1 MCKMKKIIVIGD
13 TSSTNLGDP
22 ILTHSCKYI
31 VEKVAA
37 GQDYSIVE
45 FDIADRPQTKVV
57 PPTEPTPIP
66 MGKKPS
72 RIAHIKTGIVNDV
85 KAIIKWLTKD
95 KTAFRTKLLNVGVPN
110 GCTFVIAGGALIS
123 DSLFYALRLN
133 EIVKIAKACN
143 GRVVFNAVGIE
154 KTIYNMGLAKYVV
167 RHYLKQKEVVAF
179 STRDHVEDVP
189 YISNRKE
196 FCKQIPDSGL
206 FAAEAYGI
214 ARKESDTIG
223 LSVISF
229 NAYRSV
235 MQNDERA
242 AKMTPDDL
250 LMFWESILKQF
261 IAEGTP
267 FKILTNGAAA
277 DYNLA
282 LHLCN
287 RMNLPVQQYLLPLA
301 KTPQQLI
308 EQLSTFKVV
317 IAHRLHALIVST
329 SLGIPVIPVV
339 WSDKVSVFAN
349 MIDNPNAVWPT
360 TQKSKV
366 VSSAVRNNLLSK
378 ECVNHIKEQSIEYIN
393 SNI

>member
-1 MCKMKKIIVIGD
+1 MNKIIVIGD

-31 VEKVAA
+31 IEKVTA

-45 FDIADRPQTKVV
+45 FDIADRPQTKVLT
-57 PPTEPTPIP
+57 PTDPTPIP

-72 RIAHIKTGIVNDV
+72 RIAQVKTGLLNDV
-85 KAIIKWLTKD
+85 KAIIKWLSKD

-378 ECVNHIKEQSIEYIN
+378 ERVNHIKEQSIEYIN

>member
-1 MCKMKKIIVIGD
+1 MEHIIVVGD

-22 ILTHSCKYI
+22 ILTHCCEYLVRQALGEAKTI
-31 VEKVAA
+31 IEV
-37 GQDYSIVE
+37 
-45 FDIADRPQTKVV
+45 FDIAGRKPTNNVTPTKSIPIVV
-57 PPTEPTPIP
+57 QHA
-66 MGKKPS
+66 PS
-72 RIAHIKTGIVNDV
+72 FLSDTLNTLKLDA
-85 KAIIKWLTKD
+85 KALIKWYIKD
-95 KTAFRTKLLNVGVPN
+95 KDDFLRRLSRHKLQGT
-110 GCTFVIAGGALIS
+110 TFIIAGGALIS
-123 DSLFYALRLN
+123 SSLFYALRLN
-133 EIVKIAKACN
+133 AIVEIAKKNN
-143 GRVVFNAVGIE
+143 GKVIFNAVGIE
-154 KTIYNMGLAKYVV
+154 KTIRNFGLAKHVV
-167 RHYLKQKEVVAF
+167 RHYLKQREVVAF

-339 WSDKVSVFAN
+339 WSDKVGVFAN

-360 TQKSKV
+360 IQKSKV

-378 ECVNHIKEQSIEYIN
+378 ERVNHIKEQSIEYIN